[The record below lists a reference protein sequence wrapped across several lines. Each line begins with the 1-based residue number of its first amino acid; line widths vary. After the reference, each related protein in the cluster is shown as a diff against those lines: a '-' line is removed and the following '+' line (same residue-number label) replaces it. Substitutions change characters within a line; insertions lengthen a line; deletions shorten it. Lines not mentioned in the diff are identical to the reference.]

1 MNLDDK
7 LLVELAR
14 QGSVDA
20 IAEIYERYWHG
31 VWTAAYAITG
41 ARPLA
46 DDAAQEA
53 MQRAF
58 RALDDFD
65 TARPLGPWLKRI
77 AANTAIDQ
85 LRRERRHRH
94 QPLWSLELEATPAD
108 EVPFAADVVKAV
120 EALPERRRLVIVLHY
135 WLDYGLEEIAQLLDL
150 PFGTVAS
157 RLSRARAELRTM
169 LEECNVA

>member
-14 QGSVDA
+14 QGSSEA
-20 IAEIYERYWHG
+20 IGEIYERYWHG
-31 VWTAAYAITG
+31 VWTAAFALAG
-41 ARPLA
+41 ARGLA

-77 AANTAIDQ
+77 AVNTTIDL

-94 QPLWSLELEATPAD
+94 HPLWSVELRPSAPD
-108 EVPFAADVVKAV
+108 DDPFAFDVVRAV
-120 EALPERRRLVIVLHY
+120 EALPERQRLVIVLHY
-135 WLDYGLEEIAQLLDL
+135 WLDCGLEEIAQLLEL

-157 RLSRARAELRTM
+157 RLSRARSALRTI